1 MKKKSKKMR
10 SKSKFMTADD
20 INEMYTKLE
29 TMYDCF
35 DEHYDKRE
43 EKAKLRERG
52 QCFLTTPKF
61 CCKRKPHRSE
71 DMFKKFEK
79 EIQKELE
86 KNKRRDDAYC

>member
-43 EKAKLRERG
+43 EKGMYL
-52 QCFLTTPKF
+52 
-61 CCKRKPHRSE
+61 
-71 DMFKKFEK
+71 
-79 EIQKELE
+79 IV
-86 KNKRRDDAYC
+86 